1 MTGTLVDPPLFDA
14 AELDGEVEPRF
25 RIRRVEVRKAERR
38 RRHRLV
44 IMVLAVMLLVGGAVL
59 ALYSPLLDVDHLDIE
74 GLRHLDASTV
84 GAASGIAEGQQM
96 VDLNTEA
103 AIDAI
108 SALPWVQRVTVT
120 RRWPDTVEM
129 RVVERRPI
137 ARVTVRPA
145 DPDPAAPPAV
155 EATASTAP
163 PVLVVTTDATVAGG
177 ETPLDALLP
186 LVVVD
191 ATTAVTVGQRLPE
204 AVARGI
210 QMVGAL
216 PASIA
221 SRMVGATIDADGAVE
236 VQMADEARLMLG
248 TGDDVEAKFVAA
260 ESILGGSVVLNS
272 IERIDV
278 RVPSAPVIARRA
290 GSR

>member
-221 SRMVGATIDADGAVE
+221 SRMVGAAIDADGAVE